1 MENKEDTEDKV
12 QNPKELL
19 NYMLSDYLANDPLHR
34 KDNKVS
40 EVEMRFGNRH
50 KSVSKI
56 DYDNVAQSLY
66 NNGFVPENPN
76 GFHSLRIIPD
86 FRDRNGV
93 LKRSNIRAEI
103 IGVDLIQEYCKT
115 NSLQK
120 LLDLPSMNY
129 EKLKFTQKSLPKKDE
144 KPILPVQF
152 NDFNMKVSYQLEDS
166 YNARSNI
173 AQAIIRD
180 WDSNKKIFRL
190 LNRVRF
196 VHETLP
202 IYADLSIVKQ
212 SKSSNNGKNPIK
224 YFSIQDA
231 NLFSCLE
238 NYEVEM
244 EIDNSKVGPGT
255 EYNSVDSLVKLI
267 KQTMRFV
274 LSGLQGT
281 NYPISYN
288 EYDKIQH
295 EYMEVIHGENYKKS
309 TVTSKHFIG
318 PSSLPLKLKN
328 VAELDEKLK
337 IPNIRN
343 NYTVT
348 DKADGERCLLFINED
363 GKIYMIN
370 SNMDVIFTGS
380 KTVSKELFNS
390 VLDGEHILFDK
401 NKKYINLFAAFDI
414 YYKNKQSLRENK
426 FYKSEGDEELKEIP
440 VYRLDVLSSFINNLK
455 PQNIANADKSCEFQ
469 IICKTFKNG
478 VDNGIF
484 SACNEI
490 LTNVSDDTYSYNTD
504 GLIFTPCEKAV
515 GGDESGKPGPLSK
528 FTWSHS
534 LKWKPM
540 EYTTIDFLV
549 TIKKDKSGRD
559 EVHNIFQNGI
569 NTSENQNI
577 LQYKTL
583 VLRCGYSKEDHGY
596 LNPFN
601 DMIND
606 TFQIF
611 NKDNDNA
618 YKPVPFNPTNPYD
631 ENACYANVL
640 LKNMGENMALVSEE
654 GEIFDG
660 NMIVEFK
667 YDINKSDGWRWIP
680 LRVRYDKTAQL
691 LRGLPNYGNAYH
703 VANDTWQ
710 VIHSPITSDM
720 MSTGENI
727 PEYIEEEDDENG
739 NTKKK
744 AYYEMTSKDNSNK
757 SRAMRDFHNLFVKRK
772 LIGSVSVRDDTL
784 IDYSVG
790 KAGDLPKWIK
800 SKLKFVFGIDIN
812 KDNIHNH
819 NNGACVRYLNQK
831 SEYRDSKNFLSAIF
845 INGDSGMNIRNG
857 AAFNK
862 EFSTEKE
869 KEIANALFGVGPKDP
884 KVIGQNV
891 YNNYGIGEDGY
902 SISSC
907 QFSLHYFFKDL
918 RLLNG
923 FIRNLAE
930 CTKLNGYFIG
940 TCYDGKKIFEMLKD
954 KEKDESIILMNGSEK
969 QFEITKMY
977 SQTGFPDDENSL
989 GYSINVFQD
998 SIGAVHNEFLVNF
1011 DYFVRIMEDYGFVP
1025 LTSEEALNIGLPD
1038 GIGNFEE
1045 LFKQMENEVKINGKL
1060 KLEYKKSMFMTSKE
1074 KQVSFMNNFFVF
1086 RKMRNVAAEK
1096 LEKNMLTK
1104 NVEDEEIKPINEEGN
1119 EEKKEKKVLIK
1130 RKKKVVIKK

>member
-1 MENKEDTEDKV
+1 MENKEETENKV

-50 KSVSKI
+50 KSISKI

-86 FRDRNGV
+86 FRNRDG
-93 LKRSNIRAEI
+93 LLTRSNIRAEI
-103 IGVDLIQEYCKT
+103 IGVDLIQEYCKS

-120 LLDLPSMNY
+120 LLDLPSMSY
-129 EKLKFTQKSLPKKDE
+129 EKLKFTQKNLAKKDE
-144 KPILPVQF
+144 KKIYPVQF

-180 WDSNKKIFRL
+180 WDGNKKIFRL

-212 SKSSNNGKNPIK
+212 SKSSNNGRNPIK

-231 NLFSCLE
+231 DLFGCIE
-238 NYEVEM
+238 NYEIEM
-244 EIDNSKVGPGT
+244 EIDNKKVGAGT
-255 EYNSVDSLVKLI
+255 QYNSVDNLVKLI
-267 KQTMRFV
+267 KQTMRIV

-288 EYDKIQH
+288 EYDKTQH
-295 EYMEVIHGENYKKS
+295 EYMKLLHGEDYKESKI
-309 TVTSKHFIG
+309 TAKHFIG
-318 PSSLPLKLKN
+318 PSSKPLKLKHI
-328 VAELDEKLK
+328 AELDDNLK

-348 DKADGERCLLFINED
+348 DKADGDRCLLFINED
-363 GKIYMIN
+363 GKMYMIN

-380 KTVSKELFNS
+380 KTTTKELFNS
-390 VLDGEHILFDK
+390 LLDGEHIIFDK
-401 NKKYINLFAAFDI
+401 NKKFINLYAAFDI
-414 YYKNKQSLRENK
+414 YYKNKESLREYK
-426 FYKSEGDEELKEIP
+426 FYKSQGDEELKETP
-440 VYRLDVLSSFINNLK
+440 NYRLDKLSSFIENLK
-455 PQNIANADKSCEFQ
+455 PENVVNTDDSCEFQ
-469 IICKTFKNG
+469 VICKTFKNG
-478 VDNGIF
+478 IDNGIF
-484 SACNEI
+484 NACNEI
-490 LTNVSDDTYSYNTD
+490 LTNINDDTYNYNTD

-515 GGDESGKPGPLSK
+515 GGDEPGKPGPLSK
-528 FTWSHS
+528 FTWNYS

-549 TIKKDKSGRD
+549 SVKKDKSGKD
-559 EVHNIFQNGI
+559 EIHNIFQNGV
-569 NTSENQNI
+569 NTSNNKDI

-583 VLRCGYSKEDHGY
+583 ILRCGYSKSDHGY

-606 TFQIF
+606 TFHLN

-631 ENACYANVL
+631 PNACYANIM
-640 LKNMGENMALVSEE
+640 LKNMGENMAMISEE
-654 GEIFDG
+654 GEVFDG
-660 NMIVEFK
+660 NMIVEFR

-720 MSTGENI
+720 IGSGENI
-727 PEYIEEEDDENG
+727 PEYIEEDDDEKG
-739 NTKKK
+739 NTNKQ
-744 AYYEMTSKDNSNK
+744 AYYELSSKDNSNK
-757 SRAMRDFHNLFVKRK
+757 SRSMRDFHNLYVKRK
-772 LIGSVSVRDDTL
+772 LIGCVSVRGDIL

-790 KAGDLPKWIK
+790 KGGDLPKWVK
-800 SKLKFVFGIDIN
+800 SNLKFVFGIDIN

-831 SEYRDSKNFLSAIF
+831 SEYRDSKKFLSAIF

-857 AAFNK
+857 SAFIK
-862 EFSTEKE
+862 EIATEKE

-884 KVIGQNV
+884 KVIGDIA
-891 YNNYGIGEDGY
+891 YNNYGIGEEGFN
-902 SISSC
+902 ISSC
-907 QFSLHYFFKDL
+907 QFSLHYFFKDQ

-923 FIRNLAE
+923 FVRNLAE

-940 TCYDGKKIFEMLKD
+940 TCYDGKKIFEMLQD
-954 KEKDESIILMNGSEK
+954 KEKDESVLIMNGSEK
-969 QFEITKMY
+969 QFEITKLY
-977 SQTGFPDDENSL
+977 SQTGFPDDEDSL
-989 GYSINVFQD
+989 GYNINVFQD
-998 SIGAVHNEFLVNF
+998 SIGAVHNEYLVNF
-1011 DYFVRIMEDYGFVP
+1011 EYFKRIMENYGFVILNKEQAEP
-1025 LTSEEALNIGLPD
+1025 LGLPN
-1038 GIGNFEE
+1038 GVGNFED
-1045 LFKQMENEVKINGKL
+1045 LFKQMENEVKINNKL
-1060 KLEYKKSMFMTSKE
+1060 KLEYKKSMYMTTKE
-1074 KQVSFMNNFFVF
+1074 KQVSYLNNYFVF
-1086 RKMRNVAAEK
+1086 RKMTNVSAEK
-1096 LEKNMLTK
+1096 LEKNNLTK
-1104 NVEDEEIKPINEEGN
+1104 NIDETEIKPIEEPQ
-1119 EEKKEKKVLIK
+1119 EQPKKVLIK
-1130 RKKKVVIKK
+1130 RKKRVSTRQK